1 MRRATDEDWPAIIA
15 ADARAFAFIHPLD
28 AEAEADIRSKL
39 RNADVVVVHDVSDPQ
54 PPILAGV
61 AMFYRMTLTLPG
73 GAQSPLPGLSWVSV
87 AATHRRR
94 GILRTMITEL
104 FRQWE
109 DEQSTFCILTATEAT
124 IYERFGFGPACF
136 DQSVEVTLANAEL
149 RAPSPATQPVRFATA
164 EQVREVVPDLHD
176 RWAAGNP
183 GAIVRSRVWWNM
195 IFADREMLRDGRSAL
210 HYLIHP
216 DGYASYRISHDS
228 GPASAQ
234 ISEFVAVT
242 DAAHTDLWRVLVGLD
257 LIPTITAR
265 LPVDDPLPVKLTN
278 LRAPRITGSSDALWL
293 RILDVLT
300 ALSARTYADDLDVVL
315 EVTDT
320 FRGRGG
326 RFSLTVRDGRATATQ
341 TGEPATV
348 RLDISVL
355 SSIFLGG
362 YRASEFAAADRLWT
376 ADHDTLC
383 AVDRAFLTDRKPYA
397 GTVF

>member
-1 MRRATDEDWPAIIA
+1 MRRATDDDWPAIIA

-54 PPILAGV
+54 TPILAGV

-136 DQSVEVTLANAEL
+136 EHTAEITLSQAEL
-149 RAPSPATQPVRFATA
+149 RAPAAASHPVRFATA
-164 EQVREVVPDLHD
+164 AEVRAVVPQLHH
-176 RWAAGNP
+176 RWAAEHP
-183 GAIVRSRVWWNM
+183 GAIVRTSGWWNM

-216 DGYASYRISHDS
+216 DGYASYRISHEA
-228 GPASAQ
+228 GTASAQ

-257 LIPTITAR
+257 LIPTITAK

-278 LRAPRITGSSDALWL
+278 LRAPRITGISDALWL
-293 RILDVLT
+293 RVLDVPA
-300 ALSARTYADDLDVVL
+300 ALGARTYADDMDAVL

-320 FRGRGG
+320 FRDRGG
-326 RFSLTVRDGRATATQ
+326 RFSFTVRDGRATVIPT
-341 TGEPATV
+341 EDPATV

-376 ADHDTLC
+376 TDHDTLC

-397 GTVF
+397 GTFF